1 MDNAH
6 DEILNE
12 NTIRQSKFPENTPGE
27 RRNGWEKEKERDR
40 VGRERLE
47 RILVNID
54 YFWEV
59 KISVFFPTQ
68 ISLLFLKKLGFI
80 LFCLS

>member
-27 RRNGWEKEKERDR
+27 RRNGWERKRK
-40 VGRERLE
+40 RERGSGG
-47 RILVNID
+47 RD
-54 YFWEV
+54 W
-59 KISVFFPTQ
+59 K
-68 ISLLFLKKLGFI
+68 GF
-80 LFCLS
+80 